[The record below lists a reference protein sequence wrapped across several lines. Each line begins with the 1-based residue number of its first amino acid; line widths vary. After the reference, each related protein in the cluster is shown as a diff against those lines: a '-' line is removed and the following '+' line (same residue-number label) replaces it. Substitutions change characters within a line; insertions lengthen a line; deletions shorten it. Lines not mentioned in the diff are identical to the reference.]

1 MIDRKSQSTRAAIGS
16 FVGTTIEW
24 YDFYIYGFAAALVF
38 GPLFFTGASPYIAT
52 LSAFGTFAVGFFA
65 RPLGGLI
72 FGHLGDR
79 MGRKNIL
86 VITLV
91 MMGCATALIGLLPTY
106 AEIGFWAPVL
116 LVALRVLQGIAV
128 GGEWGGAVLLAAEHA
143 PKGRQTF
150 FASFA
155 QLGSPAGLVLALL
168 AFRVAG
174 LVDSEVFLSWGWRVP
189 FLVSIALLVVGLVIR
204 LNIEETPEFEAMKK
218 SAQTSAMPAA
228 EVFRDW
234 RSAIFLA
241 MGANTFGIAAVYFY
255 NTFLVTYATQYAG
268 IDRSTILEA
277 LFWTAIAQFLF
288 QPLGARISEKMGNEG
303 LFLKI
308 CLAGAMLTPY
318 PLFMVV
324 ETGNYALIQI
334 GLIVNIIFGAFSYAV
349 IAGYI
354 SQIFPA
360 RVRYSAIS
368 IAYQFCAALAG
379 GLTPVLGT
387 VLAQEFKGEWWP
399 LAVFA
404 SALAGVSFVCVS
416 LLDRY
421 RRGELGQRWSGQNSG
436 SEEVKA

>member
-1 MIDRKSQSTRAAIGS
+1 MQDRKSQSRRAALGS

-38 GPLFFTGASPYIAT
+38 GPLFFTGSSPYIGT
-52 LSAFGTFAVGFFA
+52 LAAFGTFAVGFFA

-86 VITLV
+86 VVTLV
-91 MMGCATALIGLLPTY
+91 MMGIATALIGMLPTH
-106 AEIGFWAPVL
+106 ATIGVWAPIL
-116 LVALRVLQGIAV
+116 LVVLRIFQGIAV

-168 AFRVAG
+168 AFRIAG
-174 LVDSEVFLSWGWRVP
+174 LVDQEVFLSWGWRVP
-189 FLVSIALLVVGLVIR
+189 FLVSIVLLGVGLVIR
-204 LNIEETPEFEAMKK
+204 LNIEETPEFEKVR
-218 SAQTSAMPAA
+218 QTGKPAKLPA
-228 EVFRDW
+228 VEVFRDW
-234 RSAIFLA
+234 RGAIFLA

-255 NTFLVTYATQYAG
+255 NTFLVAYATQYAG
-268 IDRSTILEA
+268 LPRATILNA
-277 LFWTAIAQFLF
+277 LFWTAVAQLLC
-288 QPLGARISEKMGNEG
+288 QPIGARIAERMGNER
-303 LFLKI
+303 LFLQV
-308 CLAGAMLTPY
+308 CLGISVLTPY
-318 PLFMVV
+318 PVFMVV
-324 ETGNYALIQI
+324 ETGNYALIQV
-334 GLIVNIIFGAFSYAV
+334 GLIVNIIFGAFAYAV

-368 IAYQFCAALAG
+368 IGYQFCGAIAG
-379 GLTPVLGT
+379 GLTPLLGT
-387 VLAQEFKGEWWP
+387 ILAEKFSGEWWP

-404 SALAGVSFVCVS
+404 STLAGISLVSVS
-416 LLDRY
+416 LLGRY
-421 RRGELGQRWSGQNSG
+421 RQANAE
-436 SEEVKA
+436 AAPA

>member
-1 MIDRKSQSTRAAIGS
+1 MQDRKSQSRRAALGS

-38 GPLFFTGASPYIAT
+38 GPLFFTGSSPYIGT
-52 LSAFGTFAVGFFA
+52 LAAFGTFAVGFFA

-86 VITLV
+86 VVTLV
-91 MMGCATALIGLLPTY
+91 MMGIATALIGMLPTH
-106 AEIGFWAPVL
+106 ATIGVWAPIL
-116 LVALRVLQGIAV
+116 LVVLRIFQGIAV

-168 AFRVAG
+168 AFRIAG
-174 LVDSEVFLSWGWRVP
+174 LVDQEVVLSWGWRVP
-189 FLVSIALLVVGLVIR
+189 FLVSIVLLGVGLVIR
-204 LNIEETPEFEAMKK
+204 LNIEETPEFEKVR
-218 SAQTSAMPAA
+218 QTGKPAKLPA
-228 EVFRDW
+228 VEVFRDW
-234 RSAIFLA
+234 RGAIFLA

-255 NTFLVTYATQYAG
+255 NTFLVAYATQYAG
-268 IDRSTILEA
+268 LPRATILNA
-277 LFWTAIAQFLF
+277 LFWTAVAQLLC
-288 QPLGARISEKMGNEG
+288 QPIGARIAERMGNER
-303 LFLKI
+303 LFLQV
-308 CLAGAMLTPY
+308 CLGISVLTPY
-318 PLFMVV
+318 PVFMMV
-324 ETGNYALIQI
+324 ETGNYALIQV

-368 IAYQFCAALAG
+368 IGYQFCGAIAG

-387 VLAQEFKGEWWP
+387 ILAEKFSGEWWP

-404 SALAGVSFVCVS
+404 STLAGISLVSVS
-416 LLDRY
+416 LLGRY
-421 RRGELGQRWSGQNSG
+421 RQANAEA
-436 SEEVKA
+436 VPA

>member
-1 MIDRKSQSTRAAIGS
+1 MQDRKSQSRRAALGS

-38 GPLFFTGASPYIAT
+38 GPLFFTGSSPYIGT
-52 LSAFGTFAVGFFA
+52 LAAFGTFAVGFFA

-86 VITLV
+86 VVTLV
-91 MMGCATALIGLLPTY
+91 MMGIATALIGMLPTH
-106 AEIGFWAPVL
+106 ATIGVWAPIL
-116 LVALRVLQGIAV
+116 LVVLRIFQGIAV

-168 AFRVAG
+168 AFRIAG
-174 LVDSEVFLSWGWRVP
+174 LVDQEVFLNWGWRVP
-189 FLVSIALLVVGLVIR
+189 FLVSIVLLGVGLVIR
-204 LNIEETPEFEAMKK
+204 LNIEETPEFEKVR
-218 SAQTSAMPAA
+218 QTGKPAKLPA
-228 EVFRDW
+228 VEVFRDW
-234 RSAIFLA
+234 RGAIFLA

-255 NTFLVTYATQYAG
+255 NTFLVAYATQYAG
-268 IDRSTILEA
+268 LPRATILNA
-277 LFWTAIAQFLF
+277 LFWTAVAQLLC
-288 QPLGARISEKMGNEG
+288 QPIGARIAERMGNER
-303 LFLKI
+303 LFLQV
-308 CLAGAMLTPY
+308 CLGISVLTPY
-318 PLFMVV
+318 PVFMVV
-324 ETGNYALIQI
+324 ETGNYALIQV

-368 IAYQFCAALAG
+368 IGYQFCGAIAG

-387 VLAQEFKGEWWP
+387 ILAEKFGGEWWP

-404 SALAGVSFVCVS
+404 STLAGISLVSVS
-416 LLDRY
+416 LLGRY
-421 RRGELGQRWSGQNSG
+421 RQANAE
-436 SEEVKA
+436 AAPA

>member
-1 MIDRKSQSTRAAIGS
+1 MQDRKSQSRRAALGS

-38 GPLFFTGASPYIAT
+38 GPLFFTGSSPYIGT
-52 LSAFGTFAVGFFA
+52 LAAFGTFAVGFFA

-86 VITLV
+86 VVTLV
-91 MMGCATALIGLLPTY
+91 MMGIATALIGMLPTH
-106 AEIGFWAPVL
+106 ATIGVWAPIL
-116 LVALRVLQGIAV
+116 LVVLRIFQGIAV

-168 AFRVAG
+168 AFRIAG
-174 LVDSEVFLSWGWRVP
+174 LVDQEVFLSWGWRVP
-189 FLVSIALLVVGLVIR
+189 FLVSIVLLGVGLVIR
-204 LNIEETPEFEAMKK
+204 LNIEETPEFEKVR
-218 SAQTSAMPAA
+218 QTGKPAKLPA
-228 EVFRDW
+228 VEVFRDW
-234 RSAIFLA
+234 RGAIFLA

-255 NTFLVTYATQYAG
+255 NTFLVAYATQYAG
-268 IDRSTILEA
+268 LPRARILNA
-277 LFWTAIAQFLF
+277 LFWTAVAQLLC
-288 QPLGARISEKMGNEG
+288 QPIGARIAERMGNER
-303 LFLKI
+303 LFLQV
-308 CLAGAMLTPY
+308 CLGISVLTPY
-318 PLFMVV
+318 PVFMVV
-324 ETGNYALIQI
+324 ETGNYALIQV

-368 IAYQFCAALAG
+368 IGYQFCGAIAG

-387 VLAQEFKGEWWP
+387 ILAEKFSGEWWP

-404 SALAGVSFVCVS
+404 STLAGISLVSVS
-416 LLDRY
+416 LLGRY
-421 RRGELGQRWSGQNSG
+421 RQANAEA
-436 SEEVKA
+436 VPA

>member
-1 MIDRKSQSTRAAIGS
+1 MQDRKSQSRRAALGS

-38 GPLFFTGASPYIAT
+38 GPLFFTGSSPYIGT
-52 LSAFGTFAVGFFA
+52 LAAFGTFAVGFFA

-86 VITLV
+86 VVTLV
-91 MMGCATALIGLLPTY
+91 MMGIATALIGMLPTH
-106 AEIGFWAPVL
+106 ATIGVWAPIL
-116 LVALRVLQGIAV
+116 LVVLRIFQGIAV

-168 AFRVAG
+168 AFRIAG
-174 LVDSEVFLSWGWRVP
+174 LVDQEVFLSWGWRVP
-189 FLVSIALLVVGLVIR
+189 FLVSIVLLGVGLVIR
-204 LNIEETPEFEAMKK
+204 LNIEETPEFEKVR
-218 SAQTSAMPAA
+218 QTGKPAKLPA
-228 EVFRDW
+228 VEVFRDW
-234 RSAIFLA
+234 RGAIFLA

-255 NTFLVTYATQYAG
+255 NTFLVAYATQYAG
-268 IDRSTILEA
+268 LPRATILNA
-277 LFWTAIAQFLF
+277 LFWTAVAQLLC
-288 QPLGARISEKMGNEG
+288 QPIGARIAERMGNER
-303 LFLKI
+303 LFLQV
-308 CLAGAMLTPY
+308 CLGISVLTPY
-318 PLFMVV
+318 PVFMVV
-324 ETGNYALIQI
+324 ETGNYPLIQV

-368 IAYQFCAALAG
+368 IGYQFCGAIAG

-387 VLAQEFKGEWWP
+387 ILAEKFSGEWWP

-404 SALAGVSFVCVS
+404 STLAGISLVSVS
-416 LLDRY
+416 LLGRY
-421 RRGELGQRWSGQNSG
+421 RQANAE
-436 SEEVKA
+436 AAPA

>member
-1 MIDRKSQSTRAAIGS
+1 MADRKSQSTRAALGS

-38 GPLFFTGASPYIAT
+38 GPLFFTGSSPYIAT

-86 VITLV
+86 VVTLI
-91 MMGCATALIGLLPTY
+91 MMGCATALIGLLPTH
-106 AEIGFWAPVL
+106 AQIGIWAPIL
-116 LVALRVLQGIAV
+116 LVVLRVFQGIAV

-155 QLGSPAGLVLALL
+155 QLGSPAGLILALL
-168 AFRVAG
+168 AFRIAG
-174 LVDSEVFLSWGWRVP
+174 LVDQEVFLDWGWRVP
-189 FLVSIALLVVGLVIR
+189 FLVSIALLGVGLVIR
-204 LNIEETPEFEAMKK
+204 LNIEETPEFEKVRK
-218 SAQTSAMPAA
+218 SAQQSAMPAV

-234 RSAIFLA
+234 RGAIFLA

-255 NTFLVTYATQYAG
+255 NTFLVAYATQYAG
-268 IDRSTILEA
+268 IARPTILDA
-277 LFWTAIAQFLF
+277 LFWTAVAQFLC
-288 QPLGARISEKMGNEG
+288 QPVGARIAEKMGNER
-303 LFLKI
+303 LFLQV
-308 CLAGAMLTPY
+308 CLAIAMLTPY
-318 PLFMVV
+318 PVFMVV

-334 GLIVNIIFGAFSYAV
+334 GLIVNIVFGAFSYAV

-354 SQIFPA
+354 SQVFPA

-368 IAYQFCAALAG
+368 IAYQFCGALAG

-387 VLAQEFKGEWWP
+387 VLAETFKGQWWP

-404 SALAGVSFVCVS
+404 SILAAISLVCVS
-416 LLDRY
+416 LLGRHRDRA
-421 RRGELGQRWSGQNSG
+421 S
-436 SEEVKA
+436 

>member
-1 MIDRKSQSTRAAIGS
+1 MTDRKSQSIRAALGS

-38 GPLFFTGASPYIAT
+38 GPLFFTGSSPYIAT

-65 RPLGGLI
+65 RPFGGLI

-86 VITLV
+86 VVTLI
-91 MMGCATALIGLLPTY
+91 MMGCATALIGLLPTH
-106 AEIGFWAPVL
+106 AQIGIWAPVL
-116 LVALRVLQGIAV
+116 LVVLRVFQGVAV

-155 QLGSPAGLVLALL
+155 QLGSPAGLILALL
-168 AFRVAG
+168 AYRVAG
-174 LVDSEVFLSWGWRVP
+174 LADQDVFLNWGWRVP
-189 FLVSIALLVVGLVIR
+189 FLVSIAMLGVGLVIR
-204 LNIEETPEFEAMKK
+204 LNIEETPEFEALKK
-218 SAQTSAMPAA
+218 SAKQSSLPAM

-234 RSAIFLA
+234 RGAIFLA

-255 NTFLVTYATQYAG
+255 NTFLVAYATQYAG
-268 IDRSTILEA
+268 IARPTILGA
-277 LFWTAIAQFLF
+277 LFWTAVAQFLC
-288 QPLGARISEKMGNEG
+288 QPVGARIAEKMGNER
-303 LFLKI
+303 LFLQT
-308 CLAGAMLTPY
+308 CLVVSMLTPY
-318 PLFMVV
+318 PVFMVV
-324 ETGNYALIQI
+324 KAGNYILIQI
-334 GLIVNIIFGAFSYAV
+334 ALIVNIVFGAFSYAV

-368 IAYQFCAALAG
+368 IAYQFCGAIAG

-387 VLAQEFKGEWWP
+387 ILAEQFKGEWWP

-404 SALAGVSFVCVS
+404 SFLAGISFACVS
-416 LLDRY
+416 WIEQY
-421 RRGELGQRWSGQNSG
+421 RSGAVVTEG
-436 SEEVKA
+436 I

>member
-1 MIDRKSQSTRAAIGS
+1 MQDRKSQSRRAALGS

-38 GPLFFTGASPYIAT
+38 GPLFFTGSSPYIGT
-52 LSAFGTFAVGFFA
+52 LAAFGTFAVGFFA

-86 VITLV
+86 VVTLV
-91 MMGCATALIGLLPTY
+91 MMGIATALIGMLPTH
-106 AEIGFWAPVL
+106 ATIGVWAPIL
-116 LVALRVLQGIAV
+116 LVVLRIFQGIAV

-168 AFRVAG
+168 AFRIAG
-174 LVDSEVFLSWGWRVP
+174 LVDQEVFLSWGWRVP
-189 FLVSIALLVVGLVIR
+189 FLVSIVLLGVGLVIR
-204 LNIEETPEFEAMKK
+204 LNIEETPEFEKVR
-218 SAQTSAMPAA
+218 QTGKPAKLPA
-228 EVFRDW
+228 VEVFRDW
-234 RSAIFLA
+234 RGAIFLA

-255 NTFLVTYATQYAG
+255 NTFLVAYATQYAG
-268 IDRSTILEA
+268 LPRATILNA
-277 LFWTAIAQFLF
+277 LFWTAVAQLLC
-288 QPLGARISEKMGNEG
+288 QPIGARIAERMGNER
-303 LFLKI
+303 LFLQV
-308 CLAGAMLTPY
+308 CLGISVLTPY
-318 PLFMVV
+318 PVFMVV
-324 ETGNYALIQI
+324 ETGNYALIQV

-368 IAYQFCAALAG
+368 IGYQFCGAIAG

-387 VLAQEFKGEWWP
+387 ILAEKFSGEWWP

-404 SALAGVSFVCVS
+404 STLAGISLVSVS
-416 LLDRY
+416 LLGRY
-421 RRGELGQRWSGQNSG
+421 RQANAEA
-436 SEEVKA
+436 VPA